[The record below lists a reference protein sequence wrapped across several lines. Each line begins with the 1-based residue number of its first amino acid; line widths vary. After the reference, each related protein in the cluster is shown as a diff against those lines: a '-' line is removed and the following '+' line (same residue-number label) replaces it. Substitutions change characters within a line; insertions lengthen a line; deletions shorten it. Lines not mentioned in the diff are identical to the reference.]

1 MRVFPSLMLTL
12 TALGL
17 VGCSNTSPTVG
28 ASVGMGYGSDYGAAP
43 YPWWYDDYFY
53 YWDRYY
59 PWCCNNDGEF
69 DDLIQHWWQDLDEG
83 KRDDIKNKF
92 KDWHSELGKPD
103 IETLRTDFSDRW
115 NALSPEQKS
124 ILRDRQQVLRKI
136 NPTGTD
142 RLSLPEATEA
152 ARRLNLDGGS
162 LAQPRPASRPV
173 TLPSQ
178 PVTRPVTLPSRP
190 VVRPMTRPAH
200 MMNMPVIR
208 RR

>member
-1 MRVFPSLMLTL
+1 MRVSPSLMLIL
-12 TALGL
+12 AALGL
-17 VGCSNTSPTVG
+17 GGCSNTSPG
-28 ASVGMGYGSDYGAAP
+28 ASVGMGYGSYYGAAP

-92 KDWHSELGKPD
+92 QDWQGERGKPD
-103 IETLRTDFSDRW
+103 VEALRTDFSNRW
-115 NALSPEQKS
+115 NALSPEQKNT
-124 ILRDRQQVLRKI
+124 LRERQQVLRKI
-136 NPTGTD
+136 HPADAGS
-142 RLSLPEATEA
+142 LSLPDATEA
-152 ARRLNLDGGS
+152 ARRLNLDGGG
-162 LAQPRPASRPV
+162 LDKPLPVNRPA
-173 TLPSQ
+173 TLPA
-178 PVTRPVTLPSRP
+178 
-190 VVRPMTRPAH
+190 TRPATLPATRPMQPMARPMARPAT

>member
-1 MRVFPSLMLTL
+1 MRLPLILAL

-17 VGCSNTSPTVG
+17 GGCSTPSSTV
-28 ASVGMGYGSDYGAAP
+28 SVGMGYGSGYGAAP

-69 DDLIQHWWQDLDEG
+69 DDLIRHWWQDLDEG

-92 KDWHSELGKPD
+92 ENWHQGTGQPD
-103 IETLRTDFSDRW
+103 IEALRSDFSARW
-115 NALSPEQKS
+115 NALSPAQKEG
-124 ILRDRQQVLRKI
+124 LRERQQVLRKLSPAT
-136 NPTGTD
+136 NP
-142 RLSLPEATEA
+142 RLSLSEANEA
-152 ARRLNLDGGS
+152 ARRIHLDGQGAGRAVT
-162 LAQPRPASRPV
+162 LPASRPA
-173 TLPSQ
+173 TLAP
-178 PVTRPVTLPSRP
+178 RPVTMPVNRP
-190 VVRPMTRPAH
+190 PH